1 MIMLGPPV
9 LVERKDSLFTF
20 AAICEI
26 NGSVDELVTLRLRF
40 DNDMTIRIDN
50 AATGDKGA
58 MVLSPS
64 LCSVN
69 AEACVCVASRL
80 IGQMMME
87 EGLLLLPLF

>member
-26 NGSVDELVTLRLRF
+26 NSSADELITLSLRF
-40 DNDMTIRIDN
+40 DNDMTIGIDN
-50 AATGDKGA
+50 AATSDKRA
-58 MVLSPS
+58 VVFFPS
-64 LCSVN
+64 LCCVDT
-69 AEACVCVASRL
+69 EACVCVASRL
-80 IGQMMME
+80 IRQMMME